1 MATMSAKRLMEVR
14 LENANRALLRLYR
27 CTEGYDE
34 MSKVGALHQIVADA
48 MKEDERLLTYK
59 PKRPK

>member
-1 MATMSAKRLMEVR
+1 LMEVR

-34 MSKVGALHQIVADA
+34 MSKVGALHQIAADA